1 MFGSLIPRKTDRSGD
16 TGIRQRDRFP
26 AMQLR
31 DEFDALWERFLD
43 ESRHL
48 NTRVDLDDNEKEFV
62 LRAEL
67 PGYDPDDLDVKV
79 SGNVLTVRAE
89 HKEEKKEEN
98 GSYRR
103 HNTFYESF
111 TLPQGVLTDQ
121 TDAQYRSGV
130 LEIHLPKSEECQA
143 KRIAVK
149 AV

>member
-1 MFGSLIPRKTDRSGD
+1 MFGNLIPRKSARGGD
-16 TGIRQRDRFP
+16 VGIRERDRLP

-31 DEFDALWERFLD
+31 DEFDALWDRFLD

-48 NTRVDLDDNEKEFV
+48 STRVDFDDNENEFV

-67 PGYDPDDLDVKV
+67 PGYDPDELDVKV

-89 HKEEKKEEN
+89 HKEEKKEGE

-103 HNTFYESF
+103 HDSFYESF
-111 TLPQGVLTDQ
+111 TLPQGVLTDK
-121 TDAQYRSGV
+121 TDASYRSGV
-130 LEIHLPKSEECQA
+130 LEVHLPKSEECQA